1 MTPYVIGAYIA
12 VSALVLLLTDRCIRR
27 AVSSSRRRKI
37 IRVCFFSGYLI
48 LQLLEPLGTYLPVS
62 GMKYRIQGA
71 GNVWFGFFSGYGFF
85 LLFFLLLLRLIY
97 IRRKKNRETG
107 RRGDGIALLL
117 AVLCAAVLTGYAMYH
132 AQRPVLKHYDVTIE
146 KKTAGEGTKAKEP
159 VDLRIALVADLHLS
173 SNSSPK
179 LTRRMVDLINQ
190 QEPDV
195 VLVAGDIFTS
205 SYRALRHPET
215 YAEIL
220 RGIRA
225 KEGVYA
231 VYGNHDCEED
241 LFIGFATTPVS
252 EAFRPPEMVQF
263 FKDAGFTILDE
274 EMVTVAGGKIQ
285 IIGREDGEKAGDG
298 TADRL
303 SADEVMASAD
313 QSKPVIVLE
322 HEPIEYAALGAA
334 GADLVLSGH
343 THNGQVFPG
352 NLIVRLFNENGY
364 GYKVADGVQTIVT
377 AGVGYFGPPMRLG
390 TNSEVTVIDLHCE

>member
-1 MTPYVIGAYIA
+1 MTKYVLAAYLIIS
-12 VSALVLLLTDRCIRR
+12 VLVLFLTDLCIRR
-27 AVSSSRRRKI
+27 SVRNQRKRKVLRI
-37 IRVCFFSGYLI
+37 TVAIVFVL
-48 LQLLEPLGTYLPVS
+48 LQLMEPLGTYLPPCRF
-62 GMKYRIQGA
+62 KYLIQGA
-71 GNVWFGFFSGYGFF
+71 GNVWFGFFSGYGTC
-85 LLFFLLLLRLIY
+85 LLLWLLIVLLV
-97 IRRKKNRETG
+97 RCFSKKRKTAEG
-107 RRGDGIALLL
+107 SGSGMVLLL
-117 AVLCAAVLTGYAMYH
+117 ALVCAAGLTGYAMYH
-132 AQRPVLKHYDVTIE
+132 AQRPVLKHFDITIS
-146 KKTAGEGTKAKEP
+146 KKAEAGASQP
-159 VDLRIALVADLHLS
+159 ADLRIALIADLHLS
-173 SNSSPK
+173 SNSQPK
-179 LTRRMVDLINQ
+179 LTQRMVDLINAQ
-190 QEPDV
+190 NPDV

-205 SYRALRHPET
+205 SYQALRHPET

-274 EMVTVAGGKIQ
+274 EMVTVADGKIQ

-298 TADRL
+298 TADRM
-303 SADEVMASAD
+303 APDEVMAAAD
-313 QSKPVIVLE
+313 HSKPVIVLE
-322 HEPIEYAALGAA
+322 HEPIEYAALGEA

-364 GYKVADGVQTIVT
+364 GYKVVNGVQTIVT

-390 TNSEVTVIDLHCE
+390 TDSEVTVIDLHCK